1 MPWEWERRWGGKRGW
16 LIRDIDGIGWD
27 FGWDCA
33 WDRIGLWMDWI
44 GPDGTGSDGT
54 GWDRVGRCTFWI
66 KEMGLNLHSVQ
77 MDVHVIECDL
87 PAL

>member
-1 MPWEWERRWGGKRGW
+1 MGSDGTLDGTVHGTGSDCGW
-16 LIRDIDGIGWD
+16 NWMDEMGV
-27 FGWDCA
+27 
-33 WDRIGLWMDWI
+33 WMDWI